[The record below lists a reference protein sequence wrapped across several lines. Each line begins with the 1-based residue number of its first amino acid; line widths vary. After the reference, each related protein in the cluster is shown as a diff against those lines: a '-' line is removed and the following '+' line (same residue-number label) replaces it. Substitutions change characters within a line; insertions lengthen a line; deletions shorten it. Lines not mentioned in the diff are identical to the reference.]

1 MLNSETKLNW
11 KEKKQQQKR
20 NNNSNQTSQTAFIVK
35 SGSDL
40 SPGSNVGYYRKF
52 SARRTTVI

>member
-1 MLNSETKLNW
+1 MLNPETKLNW
-11 KEKKQQQKR
+11 KRKITTKTV
-20 NNNSNQTSQTAFIVK
+20 NQTSQAAFIVK

>member
-1 MLNSETKLNW
+1 MLNPETKLNR
-11 KEKKQQQKR
+11 KR
-20 NNNSNQTSQTAFIVK
+20 KITTTKTVNQTSQAAFIVK